1 MERWVGK
8 VAAVTGA
15 SAGIGA
21 AIARQLVTNG
31 KEKQLI
37 QLFLYLHINNVT

>member
-1 MERWVGK
+1 MERWIGK

-21 AIARQLVTNG
+21 AIVRQLVTNG
-31 KEKQLI
+31 KEKQVNTI
-37 QLFLYLHINNVT
+37 IPLFAYK

>member
-31 KEKQLI
+31 KKI
-37 QLFLYLHINNVT
+37 QVNKIIPLFVYK